1 VYDAEYRCK
10 LHYGASRSRGTSCL
24 KLLSHSSNKAADFA
38 TARLSEEFIRRGW
51 WGRFFVAR
59 VVLRN
64 RSHFLSGRTRRGRP
78 RKTFSKPVHQRV

>member
-1 VYDAEYRCK
+1 VYDAEYRCE
-10 LHYGASRSRGTSCL
+10 LHYGASRSRGASCL
-24 KLLSHSSNKAADFA
+24 KLLSHPSNKAADLT

-51 WGRFFVAR
+51 WRRFFVAR

-78 RKTFSKPVHQRV
+78 S